1 VLTKI
6 LVVDDEI
13 DIATSIKEGLIK
25 NGFEVD
31 AYNEPQKALSDF
43 KSNVYNLVL
52 IDIRMPKMNGFEL
65 CREIKKK
72 DDNAKICFITAFE
85 IYYDE
90 FKKVFPTVNVSCFIR
105 KPFSINELVLHIKSE
120 LNIT

>member
-1 VLTKI
+1 MLTKI

-13 DIATSIKEGLIK
+13 DIATSIKERLIK

-105 KPFSINELVLHIKSE
+105 KPFIINELVLHIKSE

>member
-1 VLTKI
+1 MLTKI

-25 NGFEVD
+25 NGYEVD

-43 KSNVYNLVL
+43 KLNVYNLEL

>member
-1 VLTKI
+1 MLTKI

>member
-1 VLTKI
+1 M
-6 LVVDDEI
+6 VDDEI